1 MSLTR
6 EIPALI
12 RKEILLELRN
22 RSALNGLLLYA
33 ISTVFVCFMG
43 FALKKVNDPTWNT
56 LLWIILL
63 FTSVNAVAKSF
74 QQERSGRLL
83 YYYTLFSPQG
93 LVLAKIIY
101 NTLLM
106 VVLSMLTFGF
116 YVFVMGNPV
125 KDPLL
130 YFAIIVIGAASLA
143 NSLTVVSAIASKAG
157 NNATLMAVLSFPLV
171 IPTLAVLIRISKNA
185 MDGLDRNLSYDEL
198 LILLSINL
206 MSAALS
212 YLLFPF
218 IWKS

>member
-1 MSLTR
+1 M
-6 EIPALI
+6 
-12 RKEILLELRN
+12 LEVRN
-22 RSALNGLLLYA
+22 RAALNGLLLYA

-56 LLWIILL
+56 ILWVILL

-125 KDPLL
+125 KDPLF
-130 YFAIIVIGAASLA
+130 YFVIIVIGACSLA

-171 IPTLAVLIRISKNA
+171 IPTLAVLIRLSKNA
-185 MDGLDRNLSYDEL
+185 MDGLERSLSYDEL